1 MLTRCNSNV
10 IVVAIS
16 CDIVKPVHTLH
27 TLRKTAPKTKLMR
40 IDPRNLSEN
49 LIDVLAHHS
58 SSSVQFMARRLTL
71 SAFPYM

>member
-16 CDIVKPVHTLH
+16 CDIVKPVHTL
-27 TLRKTAPKTKLMR
+27 RKTAPKTKLIR
-40 IDPRNLSEN
+40 IDPRNLSKN
-49 LIDVLAHHS
+49 WIDVLARHS